1 MSIPYAR
8 PIPPSPASPSVSVP
22 TPANPTF
29 CRENLALSSTPGRR
43 VLWGRGLVLRG
54 QGAERE
60 WAGPVRRPRQRL
72 ARAEREPGRFESSVT
87 ARAAE
92 DMSQH

>member
-1 MSIPYAR
+1 MSVPSAR
-8 PIPPSPASPSVSVP
+8 PIPP
-22 TPANPTF
+22 TPANPAF
-29 CRENLALSSTPGRR
+29 RENLALSSTPGRR